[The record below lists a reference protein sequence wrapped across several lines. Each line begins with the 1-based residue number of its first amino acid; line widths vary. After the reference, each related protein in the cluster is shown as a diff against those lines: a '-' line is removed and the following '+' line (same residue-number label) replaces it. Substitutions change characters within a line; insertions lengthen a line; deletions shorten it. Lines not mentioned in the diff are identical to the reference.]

1 MDNNETWEIRDMDL
15 DLVSKTTSQND
26 LIKAMES
33 NLAQIPQP
41 NTTQPVIHT
50 EPIVETTVQSIEP
63 NAIEIRLAKEK
74 EALKIAAGSTTQE
87 PSVNG
92 VKPSTEDVIIEEPEN
107 SNESEESNSDD
118 AVSVIDAIK
127 ALNLIDIPQ
136 EYLDKETLTDD
147 EVYHLAE
154 LTNQNRRE
162 DIKAKMKASITDP
175 YEQQLFD
182 YFSAETKDKNLL
194 VYKEMLDDISYF
206 DKLDINDINNQRE
219 VLTYFLRDGLDPNN
233 AAHAYRLGLVEG
245 EVEAIMASDRATEQT
260 DIAKKHIQKT
270 INTERLIEKRRV
282 ETKAKE
288 ERQALEQS
296 MQESK
301 AWYDD
306 VNAHVNLQAWDNNVK
321 QKIFDQLYKE
331 VTVNGEVKSLWSA
344 KLDLIT
350 DDKETHI
357 ALMSFL
363 ADYDMNTKKFSKTI
377 SQKEIKNAAV
387 KKINGLFSKKVKKP
401 ISRKTTNNNASN
413 EGVILVN
420 NF

>member
-1 MDNNETWEIRDMDL
+1 
-15 DLVSKTTSQND
+15 
-26 LIKAMES
+26 
-33 NLAQIPQP
+33 
-41 NTTQPVIHT
+41 
-50 EPIVETTVQSIEP
+50 
-63 NAIEIRLAKEK
+63 
-74 EALKIAAGSTTQE
+74 
-87 PSVNG
+87 
-92 VKPSTEDVIIEEPEN
+92 
-107 SNESEESNSDD
+107 
-118 AVSVIDAIK
+118 
-127 ALNLIDIPQ
+127 
-136 EYLDKETLTDD
+136 
-147 EVYHLAE
+147 
-154 LTNQNRRE
+154 
-162 DIKAKMKASITDP
+162 
-175 YEQQLFD
+175 
-182 YFSAETKDKNLL
+182 
-194 VYKEMLDDISYF
+194 MLDDISYF

>member
-41 NTTQPVIHT
+41 NATQPVIPT

>member
-136 EYLDKETLTDD
+136 EYLDEETLTDD